1 MKKKLLL
8 ALTLVAVFVCLFA
21 VAVSAAQIAG
31 YQQYEVELLD
41 GSKITVYES
50 ANWDQWQGRLNLTDA
65 TYTEAPL
72 DTEKTYP
79 LLDWSQ
85 VVVVDFTNAHR
96 KQLNS
101 KTGEYEVKYGT
112 NDGYSMHLT
121 TNGFTAANATNL
133 KTLKTGA
140 ATVML
145 GGSNIGALPAL
156 EEVIC
161 GEKLKNIGWN
171 ALQASKT
178 LKTVDFSA
186 CTNFT
191 TFGQQAFIGCTVLET
206 ITLPNT
212 ITSMGDSVFQNCTSL
227 KTVNWPTSMTTIP
240 NSTFNGCTSLEFEI
254 PSNITKIGSSA
265 FRNCDA
271 FTVVTVPASVATID
285 GFAFAECDNL
295 TTVDFADG
303 SVLSN
308 KLVGIALSCPKLT
321 SFEIPAGVTSLGYDN
336 FWHCT
341 SLKEIDISGIT
352 EITGGNN
359 FADTAITK
367 LVFSNN
373 LTTLASGNI
382 NDKVEEIRFGANIV
396 SIGSGAFNV
405 KTLKRVY
412 LSSTLETIGSNI
424 LGWSNP
430 ADSSMN
436 ITFIY
441 TGTKAEAEA
450 LQTYYREW
458 TLANNPGHAPN
469 SSKFYDAVL
478 VSADEY
484 DVTQEPSGFHLVY
497 GYNSCEAF
505 YDGEHSI
512 STEAVDKFEGEAYVT
527 RYITVCE
534 CTRGCGE
541 DAVSEICGPLFI
553 NKGYSVYEENGNGN
567 ITFGIYTDEKNIEA
581 YEAHTGS
588 KVSFGFV
595 VGKENSALD
604 GDIFDENGAC
614 LVSGAICTDFATI
627 DFKSFSI
634 YNLKLSGI
642 ATDSNKAQNMYCGVY
657 VIDGTSVS
665 YIGDSVTTKA
675 VAISYNSLSES
686 KKEEQ

>member
-8 ALTLVAVFVCLFA
+8 ALTLVAVFVCLFT

-31 YQQYEVELLD
+31 YQQYEVELVD

-50 ANWDQWQGRLNLTDA
+50 AAWDQWQGRLNFTDA

-85 VVVVDFTNAHR
+85 VVVADFTNGCR
-96 KQLNS
+96 MQLNS
-101 KTGEYEVKYGT
+101 TTGEYVVTYGT
-112 NDGYSMHLT
+112 NGSMHLSST
-121 TNGFTAANATNL
+121 SFTKANAINL
-133 KTLKTGA
+133 KKIITGNATIVRGGTL
-140 ATVML
+140 
-145 GGSNIGALPAL
+145 GSLPAL
-156 EEVIC
+156 EEVVC
-161 GEKLKNIGWN
+161 GEKLTEIGWN
-171 ALQASKT
+171 AFDYNVKLVKI
-178 LKTVDFSA
+178 DFSA

-191 TFGQQAFIGCTVLET
+191 TFGQQAFIGCTALET
-206 ITLPNT
+206 VTLPNT

-227 KTVNWPTSMTTIP
+227 KSINWPTSLTKIP
-240 NSTFNGCTSLEFEI
+240 NSTFYGCTSLEFEI

-359 FADTAITK
+359 FADTAIKK

-430 ADSSMN
+430 NDSSMN
-436 ITFIY
+436 ITFIF
-441 TGTKAEAEA
+441 TGTKEEAEA

-484 DVTQEPSGFHLVY
+484 DVTQEPSGFQLVY

-505 YDGEHSI
+505 YDGEHTI

-595 VGKENSALD
+595 VGKENTALD

-665 YIGDSVTTKA
+665 YIGNSVTEKA
-675 VAISYNSLSES
+675 IAVSYNSLFES